1 VVAKPAKAYVPD
13 RGDVVWIDFDPQTG
27 HEQAGR
33 RPALVL
39 SPRIY
44 NRPSGLALLC
54 PITNQAKGYPYEI
67 GVPAGLRV
75 TGVILTDQVKNMA
88 WKQRRA
94 VFLCE
99 MPPEVLDD
107 VVEKLLTLID
117 PAPEEND
124 PAQ

>member
-1 VVAKPAKAYVPD
+1 VVAKPVKAYVPD

-54 PITNQAKGYPYEI
+54 PITNQSKGYRYEI
-67 GVPAGLRV
+67 GVPGSLHV
-75 TGVILTDQVKNMA
+75 SGVILTDQVKNMA

-94 VFLCE
+94 AFLCA
-99 MPPEVLDD
+99 MPAEVLDD
-107 VVEKLLTLID
+107 VVEKVLTLID
-117 PAPEEND
+117 PAPDQDE
-124 PAQ
+124 

>member
-1 VVAKPAKAYVPD
+1 MVVKPAKSYVPD
-13 RGDVVWIDFDPQTG
+13 RGDVVWIDFDPQRG

-54 PITNQAKGYPYEI
+54 PITGQTKGYPYEVPVPKGLHVN
-67 GVPAGLRV
+67 GVV
-75 TGVILTDQVKNMA
+75 LTDQVKNMA

-94 VFLCE
+94 AFLCE
-99 MPPEVLDD
+99 MPVEVLDD

-117 PAPEEND
+117 PTSEED
-124 PAQ
+124 GEA